1 MDDEPIPF
9 RRLVAFHATKLYY
22 SAAVSML
29 FTFFILP
36 ELCSFVSNI
45 FWDVFVEKRL
55 WVLALLLYVVAVM
68 RYLFRNNEEYMEELA
83 YQPLP
88 PVYQPEDLTH
98 KTNTK
103 PAAAAAVVTAS
114 TTVKRITTCGNVCRW
129 RRRNERPQHTIR
141 SAFLAFFILPEF
153 GVIVSDLLWKIFV
166 EKQFRVVVFVLCV
179 VAVFRY
185 LFRRNDEEIEIPDLK
200 FTPVFRP
207 ADLQFPLPDLPPSD
221 PPYPV
226 HSSIYS
232 SSVGANPP
240 PSSSPPFSFPSPG
253 SFYFSSAYSD
263 LPPSD
268 PPYLVHSSF
277 YSSSVGTTLPPSS
290 PAFSFPS
297 PGSSFSSAYSDLP
310 SDPMYPVHS
319 SFYSSSVGTTTPPLS
334 PLPFSFPSPGS
345 CSFSSAYSDLPSD
358 FPSPL
363 STSDGPFSPRSP
375 PPPPF
380 KMKPWKVF
388 MHGDYAWIGSDVSLS
403 SDESDRAAVDAKS
416 DRLIRQFKRQLR
428 SEKRRTRMAKND

>member
-1 MDDEPIPF
+1 MDAQIPF
-9 RRLVAFHATKLYY
+9 RRLVGYYATQLSY
-22 SAAVSML
+22 
-29 FTFFILP
+29 I
-36 ELCSFVSNI
+36 
-45 FWDVFVEKRL
+45 
-55 WVLALLLYVVAVM
+55 VA
-68 RYLFRNNEEYMEELA
+68 
-83 YQPLP
+83 
-88 PVYQPEDLTH
+88 
-98 KTNTK
+98 
-103 PAAAAAVVTAS
+103 
-114 TTVKRITTCGNVCRW
+114 G
-129 RRRNERPQHTIR
+129 

-153 GVIVSDLLWKIFV
+153 NVIVSDLLWKIFV

-319 SFYSSSVGTTTPPLS
+319 SFYSSSV
-334 PLPFSFPSPGS
+334 
-345 CSFSSAYSDLPSD
+345 
-358 FPSPL
+358 
-363 STSDGPFSPRSP
+363 DGPFSPRSP

-416 DRLIRQFKRQLR
+416 DRFIRQFKRQLR